1 MLGEE
6 SEDEIEDAQLA
17 QLAQENDDA
26 EAASALHPSAA
37 AGTS

>member
-6 SEDEIEDAQLA
+6 SEDEIEDA

-37 AGTS
+37 AGSS

>member
-17 QLAQENDDA
+17 QENDDA
-26 EAASALHPSAA
+26 EAGSALHPSAA
-37 AGTS
+37 AGSS